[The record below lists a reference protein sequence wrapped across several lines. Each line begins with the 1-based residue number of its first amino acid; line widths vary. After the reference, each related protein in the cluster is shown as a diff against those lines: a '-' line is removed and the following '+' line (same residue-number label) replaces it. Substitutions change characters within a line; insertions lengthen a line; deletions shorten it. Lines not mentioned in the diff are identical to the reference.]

1 MTYYYICIIT
11 LSLTYLKRFLFFLC
25 FTAMLVGCE
34 MLSTNNDFND
44 NGNNESIEEK
54 TKLSIYQITEDIDV
68 FESVFLAEDG
78 YCLAIKEDTTF
89 GYVAVID
96 SLKADDEKALVV
108 YIDSLGKVKR
118 VFNDGKSLDISYNSD
133 ENINLWY
140 READGTSEVFNE
152 IKYTSTKAITKA
164 GEVFDPTDF
173 VSIGL
178 ALLDLKDLG
187 DVVVFNPLIGEAL
200 KANIVA
206 DLLTT
211 GPFSNTT
218 TEILT
223 GVTSVA
229 ITAAIGTSSVPI
241 AVLLATIGVAD
252 AVISDWQ
259 NMVADSYF
267 GTATPITGDAVQLT
281 DNHFVISYSLNG
293 VNPNQTDFNIGVI
306 IADGL
311 YITNNHHL
319 LKKSISYDKS
329 DTGYIIV
336 NLKELDNKKGDK
348 LKYRIYLEPANEN
361 GFKWDDKLLD
371 YWRYGE
377 VKNFIIDEP
386 ALKIES
392 AVQTNATSYH
402 GYKYSFSA
410 DVNVTNNI
418 PLNLE
423 EWGVA
428 IYSSWSE
435 ECTSEDDQYDIKS
448 ANGKGNQTISF
459 SIDVDDVMMDIET
472 TPNIPTINHFA
483 VPYIIINGDIL
494 YFFDISQKITL
505 QYMPI
510 QAKIS
515 HIEYIPYPKSNSVSF
530 DVNVLVEISK
540 TNIVLENNSLD
551 LSINDRFIDIDN
563 IEIRES
569 NNMSVAEISFSI
581 TFNKDEMN
589 NDFQCFSSEK
599 IIDIGV
605 LFNGTNLCSY
615 KETLT
620 YTTRP
625 EIFIYDIKTIS
636 NPNQNTSVTVFSYQI
651 TGSYWIEQIKFEHI
665 VTDSQEFVGV
675 GCPLCQSALMDQY
688 FNMPQDLSYSRSTTN
703 NNISDGRHNH
713 EFKYGVPL
721 IVDDER
727 FVAVYKRANISSH
740 ITINTTDGKIIYYE
754 DVYRCEGC
762 CGYAEWWHF
771 EDGACPSN
779 PSTWPD

>member
-1 MTYYYICIIT
+1 
-11 LSLTYLKRFLFFLC
+11 
-25 FTAMLVGCE
+25 MLVGCE
-34 MLSTNNDFND
+34 MLTTD
-44 NGNNESIEEK
+44 NAPDNNENVEDNQK
-54 TKLSIYQITEDIDV
+54 VTIYHITDDIDV

-78 YCLAIKEDTTF
+78 NCLAIKKDTTF
-89 GYVAVID
+89 GFVAVID

-108 YIDSLGKVKR
+108 YIDSLGKVRR

-187 DVVVFNPLIGEAL
+187 DAVVFNPLIGEAL

-311 YITNNHHL
+311 YITKKHHL

-336 NLKELDNKKGDK
+336 NLKELDRKKGEK
-348 LKYRIYLEPANEN
+348 LKYRIYLEPANDN

-377 VKNFIIDEP
+377 VKDFVIDEP

-392 AVQTNATSYH
+392 TIQTKSSTYH
-402 GYKYSFSA
+402 GYRYTF
-410 DVNVTNNI
+410 DVNVNVINDI
-418 PLNLE
+418 PFE
-423 EWGVA
+423 PDDWGVA
-428 IYSSWSE
+428 IYKTSLD
-435 ECTSEDDQYDIKS
+435 ECTNEDQQCDIKS
-448 ANGKGNQTISF
+448 AEGNGRQSISF
-459 SIDVDDVMMDIET
+459 SIIINDIMMDTEK
-472 TPNIPTINHFA
+472 IPYRPILHYFA
-483 VPYIIINGDIL
+483 VPY
-494 YFFDISQKITL
+494 
-505 QYMPI
+505 
-510 QAKIS
+510 
-515 HIEYIPYPKSNSVSF
+515 V
-530 DVNVLVEISK
+530 
-540 TNIVLENNSLD
+540 SLD
-551 LSINDRFIDIDN
+551 GQTIYLFDLASNLQLLHNPFNAN
-563 IEIRES
+563 IQYIQL
-569 NNMSVAEISFSI
+569 NKVQDLAEISVSI
-581 TFNKDEMN
+581 ELTIPETSNKQYTCYLTNCN
-589 NDFQCFSSEK
+589 NYCEYTDTLIPISTGESINLEINLVVNLDDILDYNSYIAKEFLNLRAVIKDSYNNILYISDPYNYELVYSETPS
-599 IIDIGV
+599 INV
-605 LFNGTNLCSY
+605 RSEFVQSY
-615 KETLT
+615 VEDDN
-620 YTTRP
+620 RG
-625 EIFIYDIKTIS
+625 IRS
-636 NPNQNTSVTVFSYQI
+636 TVNKYQI
-651 TGSYWIEQIKFEHI
+651 ITEVQGKFWFKNDSFKTQYTI
-665 VTDSQEFVGV
+665 VNVIPYLPE
-675 GCPLCQSALMDQY
+675 LMDDY
-688 FNMPQDLSYSRSTTN
+688 PPIGETRIEGGIL
-703 NNISDGRHNH
+703 
-713 EFKYGVPL
+713 K
-721 IVDDER
+721 
-727 FVAVYKRANISSH
+727 
-740 ITINTTDGKIIYYE
+740 YYE
-754 DVYRCEGC
+754 DIHVEY
-762 CGYAEWWHF
+762 F
-771 EDGACPSN
+771 LGASASDRIDTEIIIFGILNNGVRIDSN
-779 PSTWPD
+779 PLIKTYSSTMR